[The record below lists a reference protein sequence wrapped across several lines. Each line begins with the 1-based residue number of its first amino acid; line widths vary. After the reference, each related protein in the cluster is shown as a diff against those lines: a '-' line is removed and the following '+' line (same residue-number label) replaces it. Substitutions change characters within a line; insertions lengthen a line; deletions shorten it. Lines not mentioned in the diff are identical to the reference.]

1 MKKKLL
7 SVLLCMTMAVSMLA
21 GCGSKEEAKEPASEA
36 GKEEAA
42 PAATAAGDEAKAG
55 EGEAKGG
62 SYKIGISVL
71 TMSGQFFI
79 DMVAVSYTHLSGY

>member
-55 EGEAKGG
+55 EG
-62 SYKIGISVL
+62 SSSS
-71 TMSGQFFI
+71 TW
-79 DMVAVSYTHLSGY
+79 